1 MWLSMQRSLFIALST
16 NRMGTHP
23 TPVVSEGYPC
33 DFTVNRHHFVHLWKG
48 IVNPPKRFFDIKRVR
63 LPLVT

>member
-1 MWLSMQRSLFIALST
+1 MQRPIQFGAKCSC
-16 NRMGTHP
+16 MGTHP